1 MGMTKLRIRHTLK
14 FISTGMFVVV
24 MIALAISFLTRS
36 KRQPQVPE
44 IAAEL
49 REQKIDKKEGLEVR
63 VNRGDKESMVFK
75 ADKHYIGEDNLYHL
89 EGNVRIK
96 LPGRI
101 QGEDVIILG
110 ENVIHNSGL
119 SYFWLQGQGTVEFK
133 DLIVESTAFEYD
145 RQKSIFRTDQTIQFI
160 SEEVS
165 GTAESCDYFLEQK
178 KAEMRGEVHLKIL
191 PSQQSSIPL
200 EVDTEYF
207 EYFVGKRRGKAEGG
221 VELLH
226 GKSHATA
233 GLVEFVFSASSK
245 QIKSLFLKDNVKI
258 ALVDEFPGVG
268 FLSDQKALALY
279 GDRCLMDADEILVR
293 GYVDL
298 PQIKGL
304 EAAGACTFKFISEK
318 GSFTQIEGEEIAFNL
333 SGEGNLK
340 SLVVNRDVRISEE
353 DKEKGSPRYIEGQ
366 KVQVLKKRNLLLA
379 EGKDAVKAR
388 IWSED
393 SEITAQEI
401 TVFLESN
408 NMEARRDTKIIIYPG
423 EKSQDIFGFF
433 SEENPVFVT
442 ATEMRFIE
450 DKKRYRFSGETKI
463 WQMKETIKAQEMS
476 LNAETGNLWARGK
489 VESVLPYRP
498 KEKEE
503 DSLVRIESSAMEY
516 DPGKSMIVY
525 RDKVRLKTNDVVLS
539 AKLLMIALDKESG
552 DMVNIEAHDQVVVV
566 KKPYE
571 GHGDEASFDVR
582 EEVITVVGNPVFID
596 EDKGKMEGGKLTFY
610 MADGR
615 IVVENKDRERSVTT
629 IKF

>member
-1 MGMTKLRIRHTLK
+1 MGMTKLRIHHTLK
-14 FISTGMFVVV
+14 FISTGMFIVVL
-24 MIALAISFLTRS
+24 IALTISFLTRS
-36 KRQPQVPE
+36 KRQPQIPE

-49 REQKIDKKEGLEVR
+49 KEQKIDKKEGLEVR
-63 VNRGDKESMVFK
+63 QSRRDKESIVFK
-75 ADKHYIGEDNLYHL
+75 ADKHYPGEDNLYHL
-89 EGNVRIK
+89 EGNVRIY

-101 QGEDVIILG
+101 QGEDVLILG
-110 ENVIHNSGL
+110 ENVIHNSEH
-119 SYFWLQGQGTVEFK
+119 SYFWLQGQATVEFK

-145 RQKSIFRTDQTIQFI
+145 RQKSILRTDQTIQFI
-160 SEEVS
+160 SEAVS
-165 GTAESCDYFLEQK
+165 GSAQSCDYFLEQK
-178 KAEMRGEVHLKIL
+178 KAEMRREVHLKIL
-191 PSQQSSIPL
+191 PSQETSVPV

-207 EYFVGKRRGKAEGG
+207 EYFIGKGRGKAEGG
-221 VELLH
+221 VAVAH

-233 GLVEFVFSASSK
+233 GLLEFGLSSSRK
-245 QIKSLFLKDNVKI
+245 QMKSLFLKDNVKI
-258 ALVDEFPGVG
+258 ALVDEFPDFGSISG
-268 FLSDQKALALY
+268 QKTLALY
-279 GDRCLMDADEILVR
+279 GDRCLMDADEILIR
-293 GYVDL
+293 SYVDL

-304 EAAGACTFKFISEK
+304 EASGACTFKFISEK
-318 GSFTQIEGEEIAFNL
+318 GSFTQIEGEEIAFDL

-340 SLVVNRDVRISEE
+340 SLVVNRDVKISEE

-366 KVQVLKKRNLLLA
+366 KVQLLKKKNVLLV
-379 EGKDAVKAR
+379 EGKDPLKAR

-393 SEITAQEI
+393 SEIAAQEI

-408 NMEARRDTKIIIYPG
+408 NMDARRNTKVIIYPG
-423 EKSQDIFGFF
+423 EKSQDVFGFF
-433 SEENPVFVT
+433 SEENPVFIT

-463 WQMKETIKAQEMS
+463 WQLKETIKAQEMS
-476 LNAETGNLWARGK
+476 LNAETGTLWARGE

-516 DPGKSMIVY
+516 DPEKNMIVY
-525 RDKVRLKTNDVVLS
+525 RDNVKLKTNDVVLS
-539 AKLLMIALDKESG
+539 AKLLMIALEKESG
-552 DMVNIEAHDQVVVV
+552 DMVNIEARDQVVVV

-571 GHGDEASFDVR
+571 GHGDEASFDVK

-596 EDKGKMEGGKLTFY
+596 KDKGKMEGGKLTFY

-615 IVVENKDRERSVTT
+615 IVVENKDRERSVTY